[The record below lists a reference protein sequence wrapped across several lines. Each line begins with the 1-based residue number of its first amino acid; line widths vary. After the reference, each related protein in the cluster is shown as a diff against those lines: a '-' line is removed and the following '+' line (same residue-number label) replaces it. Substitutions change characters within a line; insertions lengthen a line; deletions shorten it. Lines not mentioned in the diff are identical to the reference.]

1 MYKKKLLF
9 ITPQSL
15 QVQCFSAQIIFNLK
29 KFVWDCCKVHAKSN
43 AKKYIHTHFF
53 TVAVKTVKQ
62 NDETIKKHKYIF
74 KIKEQFQ
81 LHKKLQIIN

>member
-1 MYKKKLLF
+1 MYKKNFYLSHHNPCKYSAL
-9 ITPQSL
+9 
-15 QVQCFSAQIIFNLK
+15 CAQIIFNLK
-29 KFVWDCCKVHAKSN
+29 KFVWDCCKVHAKYK

-81 LHKKLQIIN
+81 LHKKLPNY